1 MFKHSWLC
9 CAEVCF
15 CVAGTVGGQP
25 CLVWFCVFFWVF
37 FNIQQQIQRLP
48 AVQFIAGQTRNIMTV
63 VIANETWWMAAPEVV
78 KTTQEHFCV
87 CFLTD
92 VFGVLQT
99 RHASLCN
106 VQEMKSCLEPMNNS
120 SCTPL
125 VVPYELFNRFNAHC
139 LWMDFTGRVD
149 LPGLPRI
156 LFGCPFRWSAGDYF
170 SQERRGQRGIITG
183 INHASGSDPP
193 SLDPSVNVRTH

>member
-1 MFKHSWLC
+1 MLCRGLFLC
-9 CAEVCF
+9 CWHSGWSALF
-15 CVAGTVGGQP
+15 S
-25 CLVWFCVFFWVF
+25 LVLRLFFWVF

-78 KTTQEHFCV
+78 KTTQEQFCV

-125 VVPYELFNRFNAHC
+125 VVPYELFNRFNAQLPTASGWISQAEWISRGYHGFC
-139 LWMDFTGRVD
+139 SAALSDD
-149 LPGLPRI
+149 LLGI
-156 LFGCPFRWSAGDYF
+156 ISA
-170 SQERRGQRGIITG
+170 RRGGG
-183 INHASGSDPP
+183 KGA
-193 SLDPSVNVRTH
+193 L